1 MEQTKPSQ
9 PVGILKRLLSVRQ
22 EIGAIEKN
30 KKMDMG
36 GGRGYTY
43 RGIEDL
49 YLAVQELLNK
59 HGVVTVTTVQPG
71 TMNFSSFESTTKG
84 GFTKLNT
91 RCTAVVNVTFFDPED
106 GSSVTASGLAE
117 GVDDSDKAAG
127 KATSYG
133 MKNVYFHTFVVPTQD
148 PDDERPDTTQAKKT
162 KKASEASAP
171 ANSNSDRVSHDEFK
185 DARWVTELELAT
197 SLGELK
203 DTWDRIPSDQRTAD
217 VIKAKETRKNDLQ
230 KKVA

>member
-1 MEQTKPSQ
+1 MEQAKTAQ

-36 GGRGYTY
+36 GGRGYAY

-71 TMNFSSFESTTKG
+71 TLNFSSFESTTKG

-148 PDDERPDTTQAKKT
+148 PDDERPDTTQAKKAKT
-162 KKASEASAP
+162 ATQPSTP
-171 ANSNSDRVSHDEFK
+171 SNENIAQPEFR

-197 SLGELK
+197 SLIELK

-217 VIKAKETRKNDLQ
+217 VIAAKEKRKTDLQ